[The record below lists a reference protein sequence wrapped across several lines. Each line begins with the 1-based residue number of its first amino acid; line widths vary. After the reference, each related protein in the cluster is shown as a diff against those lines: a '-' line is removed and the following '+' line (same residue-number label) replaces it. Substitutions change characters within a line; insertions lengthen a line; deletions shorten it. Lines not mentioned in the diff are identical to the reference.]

1 MTRRPRIT
9 DRRRRGFSFTEVL
22 FAVMILGIGFIMV
35 AAIFPVAIQQART
48 SSEETTGAAVSRGAA
63 NLLEKV
69 ASNSTMPATGLA
81 NIVVSGDFDGFPPP
95 AGLPAVRDNFTLSA
109 AVRGS
114 AIVAADPRFGW
125 VPFYRRSGD
134 PLNPDTWSP
143 FAQVIMIPVFARA
156 QSEYVVDR
164 NQSGQLV
171 DRGIPKV
178 LHDGNGGAV
187 IHATILDGPNVGVGA
202 ADQITF
208 LDHPEVAS
216 EGAYVIIADAT
227 RGRPNSPFALTVA
240 THVHGRMYR
249 LGNRVPMADPAQLPT
264 TWELMPGFDF
274 DPIPI
279 DENGLPGD
287 GKERL
292 FGSQRDD
299 LQNILV
305 FVVGRGID
313 RANPGTAARPN
324 RDGAR
329 PGRP

>member
-69 ASNSTMPATGLA
+69 ARNSTMPATGLA

-164 NQSGQLV
+164 NQSGQLI

-178 LHDGNGGAV
+178 LHDVRA
-187 IHATILDGPNVGVGA
+187 DGRDPRARADVPPGQPRPDGRPRA
-202 ADQITF
+202 APDD
-208 LDHPEVAS
+208 L
-216 EGAYVIIADAT
+216 GADA
-227 RGRPNSPFALTVA
+227 RVRLRP
-240 THVHGRMYR
+240 
-249 LGNRVPMADPAQLPT
+249 DPHRR
-264 TWELMPGFDF
+264 
-274 DPIPI
+274 
-279 DENGLPGD
+279 
-287 GKERL
+287 ERPA
-292 FGSQRDD
+292 G
-299 LQNILV
+299 
-305 FVVGRGID
+305 
-313 RANPGTAARPN
+313 
-324 RDGAR
+324 
-329 PGRP
+329 